1 MKWTE
6 ISYIKQHSRLDF
18 DCEDALL
25 ELYATQA
32 EDTIL
37 NLLHR
42 TYTDLMDSYGDI
54 PAPIR
59 QATLMLVEQSYN
71 NRGPV
76 SPTNMSVVPYAFDQ
90 MVKPYMRLTDAGG
103 DTTVYQTATLGSD
116 IKIGFTAELPDEL
129 TLGDVDFTVQ
139 VVNFSQKDKSMTATK
154 EQCIAVD
161 EERREYAVLVD
172 TTQLGVGVL
181 RLVLTVQIPDTDY
194 PSGLRRQVV
203 NINPHVIIKG

>member
-6 ISYIKQHSRLDF
+6 ISYIKQHSRICGDG
-18 DCEDALL
+18 EDALL
-25 ELYATQA
+25 ELYANQA

-59 QATLMLVEQSYN
+59 QATLMLVEQSCN

-76 SPTNMSVVPYAFDQ
+76 SPSNMSMVPYAIDL
-90 MVKPYMRLTDAGG
+90 MVKPYMRLTDGG
-103 DTTVYQTATLGSD
+103 DTTIYQTATLGSD
-116 IKIGFTAELPDEL
+116 IKIGFTAELPDGL

-161 EERREYAVLVD
+161 DERREYAVLVD
-172 TTQLGVGVL
+172 TKLLGIGVL

-203 NINPHVIIKG
+203 NLNPHVIIQG

>member
-25 ELYATQA
+25 ELYANQA

-76 SPTNMSVVPYAFDQ
+76 SPSNMSMVPYGFDL
-90 MVKPYMRLTDAGG
+90 MVKPYMRIADGG

-116 IKIGFTAELPDEL
+116 IKIGFTVELPDDL

-139 VVNFSQKDKSMTATK
+139 VVNFSQKDKSVTATK

-161 EERREYAVLVD
+161 DEQREYAVLVD
-172 TTQLGVGVL
+172 TTLLGIGVL
-181 RLVLTVQIPDTDY
+181 RLVLTVHIPDTDY

-203 NINPHVIIKG
+203 NLNPHVIIQG